1 MYSLRYLIIQAID
14 IYSIIIVI
22 RVILS
27 WISINQNSSFFK
39 IYLFLIQITEPVL
52 GRVRHLLHNLMPNM
66 MIDFSPFIVIIL
78 LNIIRNFFIGV

>member
-14 IYSIIIVI
+14 IYTIIIVI

-27 WISINQNSSFFK
+27 WISINQHSSFFR
-39 IYLFLIQITEPVL
+39 IHLFLIQITEPVL

-78 LNIIRNFFIGV
+78 LNIIRNYFIGV